1 MKFAYQRTLQKYNRE
16 PHSAKRAIAVYD
28 VCIYHAQMN
37 KMGSNITPQHRCVL
51 ACACG
56 AVAPAGN
63 QQELA
68 ASLAVRLDHAAAAA
82 ARERSRTSLSRATSP
97 MAYRGGRPN
106 EEDEHDDFYS
116 RSGETQKLLLREQD
130 DTLKQLANS
139 VDRVQSM
146 AIRVNDELAD
156 QNRLLTDIDDEVDRT
171 ESKLASVHKSLKML
185 ANDSDR
191 GKYCVIL
198 LLMGLL
204 VWLIMMVLE

>member
-1 MKFAYQRTLQKYNRE
+1 
-16 PHSAKRAIAVYD
+16 
-28 VCIYHAQMN
+28 
-37 KMGSNITPQHRCVL
+37 
-51 ACACG
+51 
-56 AVAPAGN
+56 
-63 QQELA
+63 
-68 ASLAVRLDHAAAAA
+68 
-82 ARERSRTSLSRATSP
+82 